1 MSFVMNKKILIAVAW
16 PYANGSLH
24 FGHAAA
30 LIGGDVLARYHRL
43 RGDHVLFVSGSD
55 CHGTP
60 IAVEADKQG
69 VHPSMIAET
78 YHKEFVETLVKGL
91 LFSYDTYTTTTT
103 ENHAQTVQEIFLAL
117 YEKELIIKKTEELP
131 YCVLCKRFLP
141 DRYIEGECPKCHFGN
156 ARGDQCDNCGE
167 LLDPKDLL
175 HSKCKICGTAPEW
188 RESEHFYL
196 KLSVFADDL
205 KKWIEKSTGW
215 RTEAKNFSL
224 TMLEQ
229 GLHDRAITRDT
240 EWGITIPI
248 AGYEEKRIYV
258 WFDAVCGYL
267 SASKEWAK
275 TSGNPDAWKDFWQN
289 TQAFHYY
296 VHGKDNILFHT
307 IIWPAMLLGFHKD
320 FHLPDRIY
328 SSAYLTLEKQQFSKS
343 RHHAVWLPDFLK
355 TFDSETLRYVLIAN
369 GPETSDADF
378 SWGEYAIKT
387 NKELIGNFGNF
398 INRTLSLIRANFPDG
413 VRVSK
418 DVQDHQKEFLDH
430 VHEIFS
436 LVGTAIEQG
445 NFKEAIRTVC
455 AITDEGNKFIND
467 TAPWV
472 SVKTDAATAAGDLA
486 VAAYA
491 IHCLSIL
498 TQPFLPR
505 SAGKIARALEIT
517 LSDVW
522 KAPDPIVYIAKEVEP
537 LYKKIEDS
545 EVEYQKSLLGKM

>member
-1 MSFVMNKKILIAVAW
+1 MNEKILIAAAW

-24 FGHAAA
+24 FGHVAS

-43 RGDHVLFVSGSD
+43 QGDDVLFVSGSD

-69 VHPSMIAET
+69 VHPSVIAEK
-78 YHKEFVETLVKGL
+78 YHKEFVDTLVKGL
-91 LFSYDTYTTTTT
+91 HFSYDTYTTTTT
-103 ENHAQTVQEIFLAL
+103 ENHAQTVQEIFFAL
-117 YEKELIIKKTEELP
+117 YEKELIYKKTEKLP
-131 YCVLCKRFLP
+131 YCVSCKRFLP
-141 DRYIEGECPKCHFGN
+141 DRYIEGECPKCHFEN

-167 LLDPKDLL
+167 LLDPQELL
-175 HSKCKICGTAPEW
+175 HPKCKTCGTAPEW

-196 KLSVFADDL
+196 KLSAFADDL
-205 KKWIEKSTGW
+205 KKWIEKSEGW
-215 RTEAKNFSL
+215 RIEARSFSL
-224 TMLEQ
+224 TMLQQ

-240 EWGITIPI
+240 EWGIAIPI
-248 AGYEEKRIYV
+248 PGYEGKRIYV
-258 WFDAVCGYL
+258 WFEAVCGYL
-267 SASKEWAK
+267 SASKEWAQNA
-275 TSGNPDAWKDFWQN
+275 GHPDAWKDFWQN
-289 TQAFHYY
+289 TQSFHYY

-307 IIWPAMLLGFHKD
+307 IIWPAMLLGFSKD

-355 TFDSETLRYVLIAN
+355 AFDSETLRYFLIAN
-369 GPETSDADF
+369 GPETADADF

-413 VRVSK
+413 VRLP
-418 DVQDHQKEFLDH
+418 KELEEYQNVFLEH
-430 VHEIFS
+430 TRESFS

-445 NFKEAIRTVC
+445 NFKDAIRAVC
-455 AITDEGNKFIND
+455 AVTDEGNKFIND

-472 SVKTDAATAAGDLA
+472 SVKTDKEKAASDLS

-498 TQPFLPR
+498 AQPFLPR
-505 SAGKIARALEIT
+505 SAEKIAQALGIS
-517 LSDVW
+517 LSGAW
-522 KAPDPIVYIAKEVEP
+522 KAPEHILYSVKELEP
-537 LYKKIEDS
+537 LYKRIEDS
-545 EVEYQKSLLGKM
+545 EVEYQKSLLGGLSSQT